1 MGVERPKQGGIWEWG
16 KSQGLNSKEEGLNS
30 LLSYN
35 PALKQLKEL

>member
-16 KSQGLNSKEEGLNS
+16 ESRGLNSKEEGLNS